1 MNLKE
6 VKLKG
11 IKVDKAFFKDVIK
24 GSLFS
29 LIITLVAV
37 LIFGIVIKLTSISNE
52 IIMPIN
58 QVIKVL
64 SIFFGIIFSFK
75 TKQSGAI
82 KGLLVGLIYTLLSLF
97 IFLIIGGTLKE
108 SFNYLDFIFGAIL
121 GTISG
126 IVSVNTGK
134 RI

>member
-6 VKLKG
+6 VKFKG

-24 GSLFS
+24 GCLCA
-29 LIITLVAV
+29 LIITLIAV

-64 SIFFGIIFSFK
+64 SIFFGIILSFK
-75 TKQSGAI
+75 TKQAGAV
-82 KGLLVGLIYTLLSLF
+82 KGLLVGSIYTLVSLF
-97 IFLIIGGTLKE
+97 IFLIISGTLKG
-108 SFNYLDFIFGAIL
+108 SFNYLDLIFGAIL

>member
-75 TKQSGAI
+75 TKQFGAI

-97 IFLIIGGTLKE
+97 IFLIIGGTLKG

>member
-6 VKLKG
+6 VKFKG

-24 GSLFS
+24 GSLFA
-29 LIITLVAV
+29 LIITLITV

-58 QVIKVL
+58 QVIKVI

-75 TKQSGAI
+75 TKQSGAV
-82 KGLLVGLIYTLLSLF
+82 KGLLVGLVYTLLSLF
-97 IFLIIGGTLKE
+97 IFLIIGGTLE
-108 SFNYLDFIFGAIL
+108 GSFNYLDLIFGAVL

-134 RI
+134 RV